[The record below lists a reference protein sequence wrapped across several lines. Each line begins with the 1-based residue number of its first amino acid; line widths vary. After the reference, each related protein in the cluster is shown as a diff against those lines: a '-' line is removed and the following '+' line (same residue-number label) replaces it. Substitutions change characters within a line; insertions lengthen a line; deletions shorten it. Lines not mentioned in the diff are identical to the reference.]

1 MAELTPAHR
10 VALGEVITRSP
21 DHILSLL
28 ESAVADMAGSR
39 AEAVRLMMA
48 EEIRDRLRRDQVLR
62 PILPLFRD
70 RVDGMQGFI
79 LPIRLRDDLWRAAKR
94 NEPELLPKL
103 DYDDDL
109 ARMIC
114 DRLCQTAAAALRDHG
129 TKLWPAGTSDDRKR
143 LARIL
148 DVAGIA
154 RTSLKRLP
162 DWQGRID
169 AEEAAELKLALR
181 QAQAVGDD
189 GPDCLMEIYF
199 AHLREGLQVL
209 RLAEHA
215 AALGSPSTSLSQGS
229 YAVFVDR
236 VMATLVEKAD
246 LIVAFD
252 IAEGPN
258 GVLAFRDRLNWLATA
273 LKEFDVVVVP
283 RADSVW
289 ARTLRHQK
297 LRLSMS
303 LTERFKLADDAVDA
317 LLPQEKTTLAG
328 RMTRAVP
335 HLAAPLDDD
344 GVERARLLVGVL
356 STTHGP
362 AAAMGCESER
372 RQTVEGIIGRI
383 SNWSGEALDLL
394 NKHDVSDGGRLARR
408 RLQVMVDLLQLA
420 GGKDA
425 ARTVRRRLASLGP
438 GPGSGAASRGVLPP
452 SLRQA

>member
-21 DHILSLL
+21 DHVLSLL

-62 PILPLFRD
+62 PLLPLFRE
-70 RVDGMQGFI
+70 RVDGMQGFV
-79 LPIRLRDDLWRAAKR
+79 LPVRLRDDLWRAAKR

-109 ARMIC
+109 ARMIA
-114 DRLCQTAAAALRDHG
+114 DRLCQTAASALRDHG
-129 TKLWPAGTSDDRKR
+129 GKIWPGGTVESRQK

-154 RTSLKRLP
+154 RTSVKRLP

-181 QAQAVGDD
+181 QAQAVGED
-189 GPDCLMEIYF
+189 GPDCLMEIYY

-215 AALGSPSTSLSQGS
+215 AVLASPSSSLSQGTFS
-229 YAVFVDR
+229 EFVDR
-236 VMATLVEKAD
+236 VMAALVDKAD
-246 LIVAFD
+246 FIVAFD
-252 IAEGPN
+252 LSEGPQ
-258 GVLAFRDRLNWLATA
+258 GVLALRDQLHWLATA
-273 LKEFDVVVVP
+273 LKEFEVVVVP

-303 LTERFKLADDAVDA
+303 LVERFKQADEAVDV

-335 HLAAPLDDD
+335 HLSAPLDDER
-344 GVERARLLVGVL
+344 VEQARLLVGIL

-372 RQTVEGIIGRI
+372 RQTVEGIVGRI

-394 NKHDVSDGGRLARR
+394 NKNDVTDGGRLARR

-420 GGKDA
+420 GAKDA
-425 ARTVRRRLASLGP
+425 ARTVRRRLASLGAAP
-438 GPGSGAASRGVLPP
+438 GIVPAYSH
-452 SLRQA
+452 RQA